1 MSWKITP
8 EMKKAEKEADEYLSK
23 TLGFTFNNYID
34 EKSHPEP
41 APNSEP
47 ELKATPK
54 PEVITAKED
63 AYLST
68 YKFPFTQEQLLRM
81 EIKIDA
87 NTSEYYKSIMQEIC
101 FDMRDA
107 SGNYLP
113 YPEIRERF
121 LACSIML
128 NILGEIAPRFRPIRI
143 PQQCKKGVPYPDNEI
158 LLSNDLQIIDLNWI
172 HRQGLYAS
180 DIVNCKGLFDSD
192 KPFDIEKAAKFASK
206 LGTKQLKAQ
215 LIALPPIEQF
225 QLAALQSKDVISHW
239 TRIKEKCFKNQ
250 IKVKEFF
257 TKPGTKYK
265 DEAKKY
271 AGEIYKAI
279 LIGDGSPTAAHK
291 IFCLMTGSN
300 TITKKNFERYINGL
314 SLARLL

>member
-1 MSWKITP
+1 MSLKITP
-8 EMKKAEKEADEYLSK
+8 EMEKETNEFFLK
-23 TLGFTFNNYID
+23 TLGYDFTTNSYID

-41 APNSEP
+41 ASDSKS

-63 AYLST
+63 TYLST

-81 EIKIDA
+81 EKKIDA

-128 NILGEIAPRFRPIRI
+128 NILGEIAPRFRPIRS
-143 PQQCKKGVPYPDNEI
+143 PKQQKKGVPYPENEI
-158 LLSNDLQIIDLNWI
+158 LLSNDLQIIDLDWI

-225 QLAALQSKDVISHW
+225 QLAAIQSKDVIGRW
-239 TRIKEKCFKNQ
+239 GRIKDKCLKNQ

-257 TKPGTKYK
+257 TKPGAKYK
-265 DEAKKY
+265 DETREF
-271 AGEIYKAI
+271 AGDIYKSI
-279 LIGDGSPTAAHK
+279 LIADGSPTAAHK
-291 IFCLMTGSN
+291 IFSLMTGTT
-300 TITKKNFERYINGL
+300 TITKKNFERYIKGL
-314 SLARLL
+314 SFAGLL